1 MARLSGKKKSFE
13 PCIRRGYCSTGRK
26 RHSKRLF
33 SGNQGSGRKTAGSG
47 FGMMYLPAADTGL
60 PLSVFEAI
68 SEAAASHVEIEKV
81 VLFGS
86 RAKGTW
92 KDGSDID
99 LCLIGEGITRS
110 ILASISWKL
119 NEEGTLPWKFDILV
133 RSLIVNSALLE
144 HIERVGIEVYTRNTL
159 IQPKS

>member
-1 MARLSGKKKSFE
+1 MTL
-13 PCIRRGYCSTGRK
+13 
-26 RHSKRLF
+26 
-33 SGNQGSGRKTAGSG
+33 
-47 FGMMYLPAADTGL
+47 LPAADTGL
-60 PLSVFEAI
+60 PHLVFEAI
-68 SEAAASHVEIEKV
+68 SEAVVSYVEIEKV

-99 LCLIGEGITRS
+99 LCLIEEGITRS

>member
-1 MARLSGKKKSFE
+1 
-13 PCIRRGYCSTGRK
+13 
-26 RHSKRLF
+26 
-33 SGNQGSGRKTAGSG
+33 
-47 FGMMYLPAADTGL
+47 MMYLPAADTGL

-99 LCLIGEGITRS
+99 LCLIGEGITLS
-110 ILASISWKL
+110 MLASIAWKL

-133 RSLIVNSALLE
+133 RSLIGNSDLLE
-144 HIERVGIEVYTRNTL
+144 HIERVGIEVYTRNTM